1 MGSCQSLCNKGRH
14 PKCFGGRNLFTTA
27 LVIALNTLV
36 SQFENGNAVVDLSM
50 FLEGAFDTIKEA
62 STIL

>member
-1 MGSCQSLCNKGRH
+1 MGSYPSLCYEGRH
-14 PKCFGGRNLFTTA
+14 CFSARNLFTTA
-27 LVIALNTLV
+27 LAIALNTLV